1 MQFFGTRRTPP
12 GVRGLKLMSYRL
24 DLSDG
29 TVSHPTRGAWIE
41 ILMPAF
47 RSVTSI
53 RRTPPGVRGL
63 KFEIAGIGKEGALV
77 APHPGCV
84 D

>member
-41 ILMPAF
+41 IHAERAVNNQPH
-47 RSVTSI
+47 R
-53 RRTPPGVRGL
+53 
-63 KFEIAGIGKEGALV
+63 V